1 VRLFFRVMA
10 VAIMQAR
17 CLGRSDRDAPSEPF
31 MTRYVLALDQ
41 GTTSSRA
48 ILFRDDGG
56 IVAVGQHEFPQIY
69 PQPGW
74 VEHDPE
80 ALWRS
85 QLRAARDA
93 IEGGGISPSQIA
105 AIGIA
110 NQRET
115 VVLWDRRTL
124 EPVANALV
132 WQDRRTAP
140 HCEDLR
146 SRGLEGMIAERTGL
160 VIDAYFSGTKL
171 AWLLDNV
178 PGARLRAE
186 RGELAAGT
194 IDAWLIARLTN
205 GGVHATD
212 PTNASRTML
221 FDIDRCA
228 WDEDLLRLLRVP
240 AAVLPDVRPSCGD
253 FGVTAAE
260 HLGAPIAI
268 TGVAGDQQ
276 AALVGQGCFAPGA
289 AKNTYGTG
297 SFLLLVTDGRPAGN
311 TDGLL
316 TTLTAAGIVPGP
328 AYALE
333 GSIFITGAAVQWLRD
348 GLGLIASAAESEAVA
363 ASVATSDGVYVV
375 PAFVGLGAPHWDMY
389 ARGAILGL
397 TRGSSKGHIV
407 RATLESI
414 AFQSV
419 DVIESME
426 RASGVRI
433 EALQV
438 DGGATANDLLMQM
451 QADYLGR
458 PVDRPAITE
467 TTAAGAAYLAGLSA
481 GIWRSLADVAALRR
495 IERRFEPAIS
505 EAERQAALA
514 GWRRAVD
521 RTKGWLDE

>member
-1 VRLFFRVMA
+1 
-10 VAIMQAR
+10 
-17 CLGRSDRDAPSEPF
+17 
-31 MTRYVLALDQ
+31 
-41 GTTSSRA
+41 
-48 ILFRDDGG
+48 
-56 IVAVGQHEFPQIY
+56 
-69 PQPGW
+69 
-74 VEHDPE
+74 
-80 ALWRS
+80 
-85 QLRAARDA
+85 
-93 IEGGGISPSQIA
+93 
-105 AIGIA
+105 
-110 NQRET
+110 
-115 VVLWDRRTL
+115 
-124 EPVANALV
+124 
-132 WQDRRTAP
+132 
-140 HCEDLR
+140 
-146 SRGLEGMIAERTGL
+146 
-160 VIDAYFSGTKL
+160 
-171 AWLLDNV
+171 
-178 PGARLRAE
+178 
-186 RGELAAGT
+186 
-194 IDAWLIARLTN
+194 
-205 GGVHATD
+205 
-212 PTNASRTML
+212 
-221 FDIDRCA
+221 
-228 WDEDLLRLLRVP
+228 
-240 AAVLPDVRPSCGD
+240 
-253 FGVTAAE
+253 
-260 HLGAPIAI
+260 
-268 TGVAGDQQ
+268 
-276 AALVGQGCFAPGA
+276 VGQGCFAPGA

-316 TTLTAAGIVPGP
+316 TTLTAAGPAPGP
-328 AYALE
+328 GYALE

-363 ASVATSDGVYVV
+363 ASVTSSDGVYVV

-481 GIWRSLADVAALRR
+481 GIWRSLADVAALRW

-514 GWRRAVD
+514 GWRRAVG